1 MLFTLP
7 SDLEGLSLALLDAMG
22 TGVCTLTSDIPEN
35 RELVDDAG
43 FTFRHSDVQDLER
56 MLRLLITQPEGRKA
70 AAKAA
75 KERIRERYLWP
86 RIAGEIEQA
95 YLKVVGGKPGAGI
108 AIPAVSKPETFAKEG
123 LA

>member
-75 KERIRERYLWP
+75 KERIRERYLW
-86 RIAGEIEQA
+86 R
-95 YLKVVGGKPGAGI
+95 PGSR
-108 AIPAVSKPETFAKEG
+108 VKSNRLT
-123 LA
+123 